1 MLDEISCCYALVGYP
16 RMKNQVRNVR
26 FIEIVIE
33 AGRYFVL
40 SRVEG
45 EEEMRSE

>member
-1 MLDEISCCYALVGYP
+1 MLNEIDCCCALVGYP

-26 FIEIVIE
+26 FIEIMIE
-33 AGRYFVL
+33 VGRYFVL
-40 SRVEG
+40 FRVEG